1 MRVAEDL
8 RITLTDAQIEQFIEF
23 FQSVKNL
30 NINWSKVNDTIS
42 AAKDKWNEF
51 ANDES
56 TKGLVDSFTN
66 FVLELWDWVLSIF
79 TTKE

>member
-1 MRVAEDL
+1 M
-8 RITLTDAQIEQFIEF
+8 
-23 FQSVKNL
+23 
-30 NINWSKVNDTIS
+30 NDTIS

-66 FVLELWDWVLSIF
+66 FVSELWDWVLSTF
-79 TTKE
+79 TTEE